1 MLRIF
6 LHGLGQTPE
15 SWGKTIAGLNAAE
28 HSLCPNLADLLRG
41 KNATYENLYEAFSEI
56 CEELDEKIDLCGLS
70 LGGVLALQY
79 TIEHPEKVNSLALIA
94 AQYKMPVNLLKL
106 QNFLFRFMPKSS
118 FQQTGFGKREFMLL
132 CKTMMTLDFSS
143 SVGEVR
149 CPVLVIY
156 GEKDS
161 ANKKAALE
169 LADNLKNAQLQVIP
183 GAGHEVNLEAPEK
196 LAEVLRDFYKQ
207 DFQGC
212 FSPKGML

>member
-28 HSLCPNLADLLRG
+28 HSLCPDLADLLRG

-118 FQQTGFGKREFMLL
+118 FRQTGFGKREFMLL
-132 CKTMMTLDFSS
+132 CKTMMTLDFSLS
-143 SVGEVR
+143 IGEVR

-183 GAGHEVNLEAPEK
+183 GAGHEVNVEAPEK